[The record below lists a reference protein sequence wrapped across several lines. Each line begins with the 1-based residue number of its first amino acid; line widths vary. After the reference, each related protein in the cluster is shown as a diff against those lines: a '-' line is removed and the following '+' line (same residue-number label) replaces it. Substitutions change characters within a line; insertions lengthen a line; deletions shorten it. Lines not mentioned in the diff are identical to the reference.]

1 MSVSNLSLAN
11 PISIFL
17 NKPNNDFKR
26 KDFIRI
32 IEQKK
37 IERITFHYTAIDGR
51 LKELKL
57 PVSCTE
63 HAERI
68 LAEGERVDGSSLFK
82 GIVDASLSDLY
93 IMPEYKTAFLNPF
106 DEGSLDFICRYMTKD
121 GNLASF
127 APDNILAKARK
138 FFCEKTGLD
147 IKAMGELEFFILS
160 KRDKISYPVGAQ
172 QAYHE
177 SAPFVK
183 NGEILDEMV
192 RCITRITGAVKY
204 SHSEV
209 GFIDNIESEMDEIN
223 GMQAEQHEVEFIPTD
238 VQEMA
243 DVLVL
248 ARWIIRNVA
257 YKHGCIATFVPKLEE
272 GVAGNGFHFHVEL
285 VKDGRNIMLDSN
297 GKLSDAAFRL
307 IGGLCEYAD
316 SLTAFGNTVAS
327 SYLRLVP
334 NQEAPVRICWSNL
347 NRSVLIRVP
356 LSWANL
362 NNIVKKVNPQ
372 KDDPDVI
379 DIQCRQTVELRSPD
393 GSAYIHLL
401 MAGIVMAAEWAFEKD
416 RSMELAEKLYVK
428 GDNFENN
435 DILEC
440 LPSSCKES
448 GQNLIDRRNL
458 YERGNIFPASVI
470 DYFATS
476 IKKEEILPMDFNRP
490 SNIKK
495 IMHKD
500 LHKH

>member
-1 MSVSNLSLAN
+1 MSITNLSLAN
-11 PISIFL
+11 PISVFL

-26 KDFIRI
+26 KDFIKI
-32 IEQKK
+32 IEQKR
-37 IERITFHYTAIDGR
+37 IECITFHYTAIDGR

-57 PVSCTE
+57 PVSNTE

-68 LAEGERVDGSSLFK
+68 LADGERVDGSSLFK
-82 GIVDASLSDLY
+82 GIVDAFLSDLY
-93 IMPEYKTAFLNPF
+93 IVPEYKTAFLNPF

-121 GNLASF
+121 GNLAPF

-138 FFCEKTGLD
+138 FFCGKTGLD
-147 IKAMGELEFFILS
+147 IKAMGELEFCILS
-160 KRDKISYPVGAQ
+160 KRDQISYPVGSQ
-172 QAYHE
+172 KAYHE

-192 RCITRITGAVKY
+192 RYITRITGAVKY

-223 GMQAEQHEVEFIPTD
+223 GMQAEQHELEFIPTN

-243 DVLVL
+243 DALVL

-257 YKHGCIATFVPKLEE
+257 YKHGCIATFTPKLEE
-272 GVAGNGFHFHVEL
+272 GVAGNGFHFHIEL

-297 GKLSDAAFRL
+297 GKLSGAAFRL
-307 IGGLCEYAD
+307 IGGLCEYAG
-316 SLTAFGNTVAS
+316 SLTAFGNTAAS

-334 NQEAPVRICWSNL
+334 DQEAPTRICWSDL

-356 LSWANL
+356 LGWANL
-362 NNIVKKVNPQ
+362 NNLAKKINPQ
-372 KDDPDVI
+372 EDSDVV
-379 DIQCRQTVELRSPD
+379 DTQCRQTVELRSPD
-393 GSAYIHLL
+393 GSAYVHLL
-401 MAGIVMAAEWAFEKD
+401 MAGIVMAAEWAFETG
-416 RSMELAEKLYVK
+416 RSLELAEKLYVK

-435 DILEC
+435 DILGS

-458 YERGNIFPASVI
+458 YERENIFPASVI
-470 DYFATS
+470 DYFARS
-476 IKKEEILPMDFNRP
+476 LIKEEIIPIDFNRP